1 MSQIAPPKDVTEIAN
16 DSVYGTHLRMLL
28 KMNLRLQID
37 AKSAQLKIESMSS
50 GVARKG
56 AHKGAQEGA
65 SNVALKVTL
74 LVALELHLFM

>member
-1 MSQIAPPKDVTEIAN
+1 
-16 DSVYGTHLRMLL
+16 MLL

-37 AKSAQLKIESMSS
+37 AKSAQLEIESMSS

-74 LVALELHLFM
+74 LVALELHFFM

>member
-1 MSQIAPPKDVTEIAN
+1 
-16 DSVYGTHLRMLL
+16 
-28 KMNLRLQID
+28 MNLRLQID

>member
-16 DSVYGTHLRMLL
+16 ERVYGTHLRMLL

-50 GVARKG
+50 GVAWKG